1 MAEFFEMPQAT
12 PTMEFGTLGE
22 WKVTEGTQLS
32 PQDVIAVVETDKA
45 AMDVEVFDSV
55 VLLKILA
62 ADGDEIPAGFPIAII
77 GQEGEDISALMAQF
91 ATMDPAGA
99 APASQAAPATQPS
112 VTPAAET
119 RASETQP
126 APDKV
131 AAAPAPTAPK
141 PDLKGGWTGPGYAG
155 KALDDALME
164 TWGSFHVE
172 GPHVRISPLARKLA
186 ETKGVDVALI
196 AGSGPNGRIVK
207 ADVEAHKAPAVGTG
221 VGAPKADETVRNS
234 KMRKV
239 IAGRLKESYLDAPV
253 FFLTAVLNCDSLVA
267 FRRDLNGQLAEQG
280 LKVSYNDLTVA
291 AVAKALRDV
300 PQVNASWGPDAI
312 TRFGSVDVGV
322 AVALPDGLITP
333 VIRQADKKS
342 LVQLSAET
350 KDLVSRAR
358 DRKLDPSEYSGAGFA
373 VSNLGMMQID
383 QFTAIINPPGS
394 GILAVGA
401 LQQEPVVNNGELA
414 VGWRMK
420 VTMTCDHRV
429 IDGALGAQFLQSFRG
444 YIENPMRIV
453 VL

>member
-22 WKVTEGTQLS
+22 WKKSEGDKLS

-62 ADGDEIPAGFPIAII
+62 SDGDEIPAGFPIAII
-77 GQEGEDISALMAQF
+77 GQEGDDISALMAQF
-91 ATMDPAGA
+91 ATMEPGGPAPEAEA
-99 APASQAAPATQPS
+99 APAAEVKAAP
-112 VTPAAET
+112 V
-119 RASETQP
+119 
-126 APDKV
+126 
-131 AAAPAPTAPK
+131 AAPAPKAPK
-141 PDLKGGWTGPGYAG
+141 AELKAGWTGPGYAG
-155 KALDDALME
+155 KPLDDALME
-164 TWGSFHVE
+164 TWGTFHVE
-172 GPHVRISPLARKLA
+172 GPRVRSSPLARKLA
-186 ETKGVDVALI
+186 ESKGIDVASVT
-196 AGSGPNGRIVK
+196 GSGPNGRVVK
-207 ADVEAHKAPAVGTG
+207 ADVEAHKAPSASYGIA
-221 VGAPKADETVRNS
+221 APKADEIVRNS

-267 FRRDLNGQLAEQG
+267 FRKDLNGQLAEQG

-300 PQVNASWGPDAI
+300 PEVNASWGPDNI

-342 LVQLSAET
+342 LVQLAAET
-350 KDLVSRAR
+350 KELVGRAR
-358 DRKLDPSEYSGAGFA
+358 DRKLDASEYSGAGFT

-383 QFTAIINPPGS
+383 QFTAIVNPPGS

-401 LQQEPVVNNGELA
+401 LQQEPVVKNGELA

-429 IDGALGAQFLQSFRG
+429 IDGALGARFLQSFRG